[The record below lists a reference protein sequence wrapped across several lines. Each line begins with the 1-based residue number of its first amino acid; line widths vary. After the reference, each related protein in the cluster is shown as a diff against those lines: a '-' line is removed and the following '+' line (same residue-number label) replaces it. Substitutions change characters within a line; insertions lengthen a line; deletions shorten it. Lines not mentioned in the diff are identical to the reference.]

1 MEKNYQCSKCNNNTF
16 YIKNFT
22 DEDGVLK
29 RIGLYCSKCN
39 TWKKWVTVAEAANY
53 PSVGSE
59 VEEKLPEILI
69 INGVRYRKVR

>member
-1 MEKNYQCSKCNNNTF
+1 MNKNYQCSKCNNNTF
-16 YIKNFT
+16 YIKNFI

-39 TWKKWVTVAEAANY
+39 MWKKWVTVEEAANY

-59 VEEKLPEILI
+59 VEEKLPETLI
-69 INGVRYRKVR
+69 INGVKYKKVR